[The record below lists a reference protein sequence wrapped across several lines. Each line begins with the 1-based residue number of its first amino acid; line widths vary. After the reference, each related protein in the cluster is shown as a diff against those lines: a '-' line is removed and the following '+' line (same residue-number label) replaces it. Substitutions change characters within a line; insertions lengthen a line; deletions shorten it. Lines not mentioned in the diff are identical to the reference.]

1 MPETVGAVPQLH
13 VHGPEPEPEQELLH
27 VPTREAC
34 TEVTVAEKF
43 SVTLLTFKGVF
54 ESYVKYIEVIDGVG
68 GVPIPEPA
76 CAVPLKLI
84 AAVNA

>member
-1 MPETVGAVPQLH
+1 
-13 VHGPEPEPEQELLH
+13 
-27 VPTREAC
+27 
-34 TEVTVAEKF
+34 
-43 SVTLLTFKGVF
+43 LTFKGVF